1 MADGYDGYEDEGGGS
16 SFVIGLLAGTVL
28 GAGLGM
34 LFAPKAGADLRNQ
47 ISEQAGKVAD
57 TASDGYRRASEAA
70 SDLADRGRDM
80 YGKAR
85 EAVARGTEE
94 ARVAVL
100 RTADEAR
107 VAVAH
112 GAESAR
118 ATVANA
124 AEDARAAVTR
134 GAEEAQHYVRDATN
148 TAASAVNPN
157 GPIRKSGPGRG

>member
-34 LFAPKAGADLRNQ
+34 LFAPKSGADLRNQ

-85 EAVARGTEE
+85 EAVSRRERKRREWRCCVPRT
-94 ARVAVL
+94 RHVWPW
-100 RTADEAR
+100 RTAR
-107 VAVAH
+107 
-112 GAESAR
+112 
-118 ATVANA
+118 NQ
-124 AEDARAAVTR
+124 R
-134 GAEEAQHYVRDATN
+134 GRPWRT
-148 TAASAVNPN
+148 P
-157 GPIRKSGPGRG
+157 RKMRGRP

>member
-1 MADGYDGYEDEGGGS
+1 MADGYDGFENERGGG

-34 LFAPKAGADLRNQ
+34 LFAPKRGADLRDQ
-47 ISEQAGKVAD
+47 ISEQAGKVAE

-70 SDLADRGRDM
+70 ADLADRGRDM

-85 EAVARGTEE
+85 DLVARGTEE
-94 ARVAVL
+94 AHAAAL

-107 VAVAH
+107 AAVAQ

-118 ATVANA
+118 ATVASA
-124 AEDARAAVTR
+124 AEEVRAAVTR
-134 GAEEAQHYVRDATN
+134 GADEAQQYVRDT
-148 TAASAVNPN
+148 TAAAAGGVNS
-157 GPIRKSGPGRG
+157 GPIRKSGPVRG